1 MFSDSGEEVWANFI
15 LQVTHLFSYEGA
27 RKNGK
32 AGDMP
37 SVVSLKRYLDPGSH
51 SLLATLIASY
61 KTLLTATGECGS
73 QVCPP
78 AAGDFSESLQKLQA
92 AVSSDVSSEQ
102 ITATEIAV
110 QHQLNSWRDRTFDY
124 YKRKTTDVR
133 ELLMVVARTAESLGA
148 RDQRYGK
155 NFRGLTERLQAIS
168 ELEDVTKLRSS
179 LAESVGE
186 LHKTVE
192 QMSQDSQQA
201 VEALQKEL
209 STYRAKLEE
218 TEQAAS
224 ADALTG
230 VANRRKLESD
240 LDLRMKLNKTF
251 CVAMADLNGLKETN
265 DRIGHLAGDQLLK
278 HFATELVHVVRASD
292 LVGRWGG
299 DEFLIVLDCEGKAAR
314 ATVDRIRQWVFGEY
328 ALKVNEGGPSIKIPV
343 SAGIGL
349 AIWRQ
354 GMPLAELIQR
364 ADEAMYRDKSLQ
376 KAERKAG
383 ALIPEPIHP

>member
-1 MFSDSGEEVWANFI
+1 
-15 LQVTHLFSYEGA
+15 
-27 RKNGK
+27 
-32 AGDMP
+32 MP
-37 SVVSLKRYLDPGSH
+37 SVVSLKRYLDPGSN
-51 SLLATLIASY
+51 SRLATVIASY

-78 AAGDFSESLQKLQA
+78 AAGDFAESLQKLQA
-92 AVSSDVSSEQ
+92 AVSTEITAEQ
-102 ITATEIAV
+102 ITATETAV
-110 QHQLNSWRDRTFDY
+110 QQQLNGWRDRTFDY
-124 YKRKTTDVR
+124 YKQKTADVR
-133 ELLMVVARTAESLGA
+133 ELLMVVARTAESVGA
-148 RDQRYGK
+148 RDQRYGQS
-155 NFRGLTERLQAIS
+155 FRGLTERLQAIS

-186 LHKTVE
+186 LSKTVE
-192 QMSQDSQQA
+192 QMSLDSQQA
-201 VEALQKEL
+201 VEFLQKEL

-230 VANRRKLESD
+230 VANRRKLESE

-251 CVAMADLNGLKETN
+251 CIVMADLNGLKETN

-278 HFATELVHVVRASD
+278 HFAKELVHVVRASD

-299 DEFLIVLDCEGKAAR
+299 DEFLILLDCEGKAAR

-328 ALKVNEGGPSIKIPV
+328 ALKVNEGAPSIKIPV

-354 GMPLAELIQR
+354 GMTLAELIQR
-364 ADEAMYRDKSLQ
+364 ADEAMYRDKTLQ
-376 KAERKAG
+376 KAELQSPHLNPET
-383 ALIPEPIHP
+383 ALP